1 MRHSDEA
8 IEAIVNAVIDA
19 SEDNVAIAAIV
30 DALTYVSDDS
40 VDELEGF
47 AESVLD
53 GLRAAGFELYRP
65 DECAA
70 VGIGRWVEYEG
81 RAIARMMTP
90 PPPEIE
96 PGTYRLVPVEGDS

>member
-53 GLRAAGFELYRP
+53 GLRAAGFELRRTRRSADLP
-65 DECAA
+65 TCPECAEVVHDA
-70 VGIGRWVEYEG
+70 DCPLVGDGRPVDKE
-81 RAIARMMTP
+81 
-90 PPPEIE
+90 E
-96 PGTYRLVPVEGDS
+96 PHV